1 MLICIIT
8 SFRRYITGSIS
19 WGLKRD
25 DKEMMDVFFLIPGT
39 PSKKMPSI

>member
-8 SFRRYITGSIS
+8 SFRRYITGNIS

-25 DKEMMDVFFLIPGT
+25 DKEMMDVFF
-39 PSKKMPSI
+39 